1 MLIYETFA
9 VGNER
14 YGRPSN
20 PAFLLRPGELLDV
33 VKGRLPVIAFEDV
46 YVADP
51 KPAMVQR
58 ICAINTA
65 G

>member
-20 PAFLLRPGELLDV
+20 PDFLLQSGELLDV
-33 VKGRLPVIAFEDV
+33 ARGRLAV
-46 YVADP
+46 VAYEQTFRGR
-51 KPAMVQR
+51 PA
-58 ICAINTA
+58 A
-65 G
+65 GRGAANLRHA